1 MMNSEILDILLV
13 FALGV
18 AVVVVIVFG
27 AMLKKRQQLRL
38 FNQELTPEQIA
49 IIERNIA
56 LYHILPE
63 ELKLELKGRVNV
75 FLGEKEFEGCGGL
88 EITDEIK
95 VTIAASACILL
106 LNKNLDYYP
115 GLNSVL
121 VYPSAYVAHGSASRI
136 GSQIVYDSE
145 SARLGESW
153 QHGSLVLAWDHVL
166 LDASSYGSGHN
177 VTLHEFAH
185 QLDQANGVADGIPT
199 LNNKAAYSHWIQVMR
214 QEFEHL
220 RHEVKFRHRDIIDDY
235 GATNPAEFF
244 AVATETFFC
253 CSDVMKKVHPELYQ
267 EFSSFYQLDPAEWI
281 KNTNGKNTHFSLTCG

>member
-13 FALGV
+13 FTLGAAIV
-18 AVVVVIVFG
+18 AVITIG
-27 AMLKKRQQLRL
+27 DTLKKRRRLRL
-38 FNQELTPEQIA
+38 FNQELPPDKVA

-56 LYHILPE
+56 LCRIMPE
-63 ELKLELKGRVNV
+63 ELKLELRGRVNI
-75 FLGEKEFEGCGGL
+75 FLREKEFEGCGGL

-95 VTIAASACILL
+95 VTIAASACVLL

-166 LDASSYGSGHN
+166 SDACSYGSGHN
-177 VTLHEFAH
+177 VALHEFAH
-185 QLDQANGVADGIPT
+185 QLDQANGVADGIPI
-199 LNNKAAYSHWIQVMR
+199 LNNKDAYPHWMQVMR

-220 RHEVKFRHRDIIDDY
+220 RHEVKFRHRDVIDDY

-267 EFSSFYQLDPAEWI
+267 ELAGFYQLDPAEWV
-281 KNTNGKNTHFSLTCG
+281 KNLSAKQAHFNLTS